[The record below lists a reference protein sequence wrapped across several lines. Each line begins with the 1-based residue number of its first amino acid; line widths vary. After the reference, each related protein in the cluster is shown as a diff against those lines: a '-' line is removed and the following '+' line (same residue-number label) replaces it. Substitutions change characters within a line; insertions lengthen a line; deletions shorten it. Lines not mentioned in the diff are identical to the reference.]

1 MKWCEHYWYKI
12 PCMRARINEIV
23 RRVQGS
29 GLKVGTTVLDAGCNE
44 GFLSQA
50 LIEAGCVVTSI
61 DNNPQAIK
69 SAGEMFGIKA
79 ILADIN
85 YLPFESD
92 AFDVAVGGEV
102 LEHLSNPGQG
112 LRELFRVSKDRVI
125 ISLPLGAY
133 WLGEPTHKWTI
144 EAKTIEHDHGTITGH
159 NKDLLVLE
167 FIKR

>member
-12 PCMRARINEIV
+12 PCMKSRIEEIV
-23 RRVQGS
+23 RRVNGS

-69 SAGEMFGIKA
+69 SAWEMFGIKA
-79 ILADIN
+79 IQADIN
-85 YLPFESD
+85 YLPFDND

-102 LEHLSNPGQG
+102 LEHLGNPGQG
-112 LRELFRVSKDRVI
+112 LRELFRVSRSRVI

-144 EAKTIEHDHGTITGH
+144 EAKTIEHDQGIITRH
-159 NKDLLVLE
+159 NKELLILE
-167 FIKR
+167 FIKK